1 MFTLPVTGK
10 TIDQLLQLRFKL
22 RGHAIISRT
31 CSPNLIDKAISQIG
45 SLVLLVANDSDEN
58 WSHATPGQSLK
69 NQMEL
74 DSVRAASQLP
84 GTHMDTL
91 SFNIC

>member
-1 MFTLPVTGK
+1 
-10 TIDQLLQLRFKL
+10 
-22 RGHAIISRT
+22 
-31 CSPNLIDKAISQIG
+31 
-45 SLVLLVANDSDEN
+45 VLLVANDSDEN
-58 WSHATPGQSLK
+58 WSHATPGQSLR

-84 GTHMDTL
+84 GTHMYTL